1 MHRRTLLAC
10 IALIIVADSAESAT
24 RKARKGTRNRTAE
37 PKFSAEAVNQPSFT
51 GTEGFG
57 ILRAQ
62 ILLDRAHFSP
72 GEIDGKMGANF
83 DRAIRGFQTARKI
96 AVSGKLDEPTW
107 TALNADA
114 SPVVVPYRITEI
126 DAAGPFAPV
135 PNDMMEMAKVKR
147 PGYAS
152 IEEALGEMFHCSPA
166 LLTKMNSGVQFKA
179 GQEIL
184 VPNVL
189 TTPSGKATR
198 LVVTKAGVL
207 TAFDASGNVIAHYP
221 TTSGSEHDP
230 LPLGEWKITGVFR
243 DPIFHYNPELFWDAD
258 PGHSKAKIQPGP
270 NNPVGPVWIDLT
282 KEHYGIHGT
291 PEPSKVGH
299 TQSHGCIRLTNW
311 DVTELASLV
320 AKGLPV
326 IMQE

>member
-24 RKARKGTRNRTAE
+24 KKARKATRNRTVE
-37 PKFSAEAVNQPSFT
+37 PKFSAEAVNRPGFT

-72 GEIDGKMGANF
+72 GEIDGRPGANF

-96 AVSGKLDEPTW
+96 EVSGKLDQPTW
-107 TALNADA
+107 AALNADS
-114 SPVVVPYRITEI
+114 SPVVVPYRITDI

-147 PGYAS
+147 PGYAG
-152 IEEALGEMFHCSPA
+152 IEEALGEMFHSSPA
-166 LLTKMNSGVQFKA
+166 LLTKMNPGVQFAA

-189 TTPSGKATR
+189 TTPTGKATR

-207 TAFDASGNVIAHYP
+207 TAFDASGNVIAQYP

-243 DPIFHYNPELFWDAD
+243 DPVFHYNPELFWDAD
-258 PGHSKAKIQPGP
+258 PAHSKAKIQPGP
-270 NNPVGPVWIDLT
+270 NNPVGLVWIDLT

-311 DVTELASLV
+311 DVTELANLV

-326 IMQE
+326 TMQE